1 MSLAAVGGWV
11 GGSLLGAGSLG
22 TALGSAAGGMIG
34 GSLFGG
40 EDQAYGQQAAGVGEN
55 AAVQKYIFDK
65 QREDQQPYR
74 DLASQVGIPGMRN
87 LLASDAPLT
96 AAQVMA
102 EPGYEFGR
110 TQGLNALQGA
120 AAARGGL
127 YSGAAGRAL
136 TKFGNDYATKNF
148 GESWNRMESGL
159 SNRYN
164 RFANAA
170 GMGQAATNQ
179 VGAAGQNYANSV
191 GGAAIGLGNAG
202 AAASMSSSNNTMNA
216 LNRASSY
223 MFGGGG
229 GLGSGGGSGQTS
241 NMFSNAGYFSNALNG
256 YDNNDVYWN

>member
-1 MSLAAVGGWV
+1 MSLAAVGGFV
-11 GGSLLGAGSLG
+11 GGSLLGGGMIG
-22 TALGSAAGGMIG
+22 TALGSAAGGMLG

-40 EDQAYGQQAAGVGEN
+40 EDEAYAQQAAGAGEN

-65 QREDQQPYR
+65 QREDQKPYL
-74 DLASQVGIPGMRN
+74 DLATQVGIPGIRN
-87 LLASDAPLT
+87 LLAKDTPLT

-110 TQGLNALQGA
+110 TQGLNALQGT

-136 TKFGNDYATKNF
+136 TKFGNDYATTKF
-148 GESWNRMESGL
+148 GDSWNRMESGL

-202 AAASMSSSNNTMNA
+202 AAASLSGSNNTINA

-223 MFGGGG
+223 LFGGGY
-229 GLGSGGGSGQTS
+229 GGGIGQTS